1 MTIAAAIVV
10 TCDRAGLADAAAA
23 LVIFCAPLDGCTP
36 QSFTYVVRRPDRA
49 DSWLTEV
56 TSRIEQSGPMLL
68 TLACALGSVFLL
80 ADGIRGLIAG

>member
-1 MTIAAAIVV
+1 MTIAAAIA
-10 TCDRAGLADAAAA
+10 CDRAGLADAAAG
-23 LVIFCAPLDGCTP
+23 LVIFALLSTGALLGL
-36 QSFTYVVRRPDRA
+36 FTYVVRRPDRA